1 MIQKSIFYILS
12 VYFGKLNLW
21 REMAVT
27 NDVVK
32 ILAKKTGQPPFR
44 ARAYLKGTTDII
56 GDTLAEGDKVVLP
69 GFGEFKLLRLPAR
82 KVQTNLDGK
91 KHTLTLAAM
100 TTPDFVVD
108 QELQTEVG
116 KPKEAAETDVKTDFR
131 TGSLQNRASEIEFI
145 ELAGKI
151 IPKEILTQIPETMAR
166 KYSAVPFALKD
177 KTLYIA
183 MTDPENEEA
192 FNSIRK
198 SSGKIVKPF
207 LTTNDDIGHI
217 LDQYTSLQ
225 SDLNELVKSG
235 EGLETVDEEKEKA
248 KKEDDDVITETSPAA
263 KIVASLLKRS
273 VREKA
278 SDIHIE
284 PLEEEV
290 QVRFRVDGVLRKVLT
305 LPKQIQ
311 TGIVSRIKILS
322 NMKIDETRLPQDGRI
337 QIMLDG
343 DKVDFRISTLPT
355 VNGEKV
361 VARVLMH
368 SKGVMS
374 FEDQGIKGRNLTSI
388 NDNVKKAHG
397 MILVTGPTGSGKST
411 TLYAIINKIKSDSI
425 NIITMEDPVEYR
437 MPQVNQSQVNAKI
450 EFTFAT
456 GLRSILRQDPDVVM
470 VGEIRDRE
478 TADIAINA
486 ALTGHIV
493 LSTLHTNDSGGAIPR
508 LLDMGIE
515 PFLITSSLNAV
526 VGQRLCR
533 KICDKC
539 RQEAD
544 LKPEDLEVV
553 KKEIEAL
560 PEPERAEAK
569 KSSKFYVGAGCD
581 ACGSSG
587 YKGRIGIYEILNM
600 SEPIKQL
607 TLKHASTSE
616 IMVLARQEGLIT
628 MKQDG
633 ILKAFQ
639 GLTTIEEVWRVA
651 RD

>member
-1 MIQKSIFYILS
+1 
-12 VYFGKLNLW
+12 
-21 REMAVT
+21 MAVT
-27 NDVVK
+27 NDIVK
-32 ILAKKTGQPPFR
+32 ILAKKTGQPGFR

-56 GDTLAEGDKVVLP
+56 GATLAEGDKVALP

-82 KVQTNLDGK
+82 KVQTNINGK
-91 KHTLTLAAM
+91 KQNITLAAM
-100 TTPDFVVD
+100 TTPDFAVD
-108 QELQTEVG
+108 EMLQAEVG
-116 KPKEAAETDVKTDFR
+116 RPKEAAETDVKADFR
-131 TGSLQNRASEIEFI
+131 TGSLQNRASDVQFI
-145 ELAGKI
+145 ELAGKT
-151 IPKEILTQIPETMAR
+151 IPKEILTQFPEALAR
-166 KYSAVPFALKD
+166 KYLAVPFALEN
-177 KTLYIA
+177 KTLFVA

-192 FNSIRK
+192 FNAIRK
-198 SSGKIVKPF
+198 ASGKIVKPF
-207 LTTNDDIGHI
+207 ITTQDDINHI

-225 SDLNELVKSG
+225 SDLNELVESS
-235 EGLETVDEEKEKA
+235 EELETVDE
-248 KKEDDDVITETSPAA
+248 KKEEKDKQADEEITETSPAA
-263 KIVASLLKRS
+263 KIVASLLKRA

-284 PLEEEV
+284 PLEEET

-305 LPKQIQ
+305 LPKQVQ

-374 FEDQGIKGRNLTSI
+374 FEDQGIDGRNLVSI
-388 NDNVKKAHG
+388 NDNIKKAHG

-411 TLYAIINKIKSDSI
+411 TLYAVINKIKSDDI

-437 MPQVNQSQVNAKI
+437 MAQVNQSQVNAKI

-470 VGEIRDRE
+470 VGEIRDKE
-478 TADIAINA
+478 TADISINA

-526 VGQRLCR
+526 VGQRLVR

-539 RQEAD
+539 RKEAEI
-544 LKPEDLEVV
+544 KPEDLEVV
-553 KKEIEAL
+553 KKEIDTL
-560 PEPERAEAK
+560 PEPEKSTAK
-569 KSSKFYVGAGCD
+569 KGNKFYVGAGCE
-581 ACGSSG
+581 ACNNSG

-616 IMVLARQEGLIT
+616 IMTLAKQEGLIT

-633 ILKAFQ
+633 ILKAFN

>member
-1 MIQKSIFYILS
+1 
-12 VYFGKLNLW
+12 
-21 REMAVT
+21 MAVT

-44 ARAYLKGTTDII
+44 ARAYLKGATDII
-56 GDTLAEGDKVVLP
+56 GATLAEGDKVELP
-69 GFGEFKLLRLPAR
+69 GFGEFKLFRLPAR
-82 KVQTNLDGK
+82 KVQTNLNGK
-91 KHTLTLAAM
+91 KQTITLSAT
-100 TTPDFVVD
+100 TTPDFTVD
-108 QELQTEVG
+108 AKLQTLIGE
-116 KPKEAAETDVKTDFR
+116 PTEAPTADIDQDFR
-131 TGSLQNRASEIEFI
+131 TGSLQTRKSDVQFI

-151 IPKEILTQIPETMAR
+151 IPKEILAQIPEVLAR
-166 KYSAVPFALKD
+166 KFLAVPFALKD
-177 KTLYIA
+177 KELYVA

-192 FNSIRK
+192 FNAIRK

-207 LTTNDDIGHI
+207 ITTSDDVNHI

-225 SDLNELVKSG
+225 SDLNELVESS
-235 EGLETVDEEKEKA
+235 EDLETVDEEKVEKDKQA
-248 KKEDDDVITETSPAA
+248 DEEITETSPAA

-305 LPKQIQ
+305 LPKQVQ
-311 TGIVSRIKILS
+311 AGIVSRIKILS

-374 FEDQGIKGRNLTSI
+374 FEDQGIQGRNLVSI
-388 NDNVKKAHG
+388 NDNIMKAHG

-411 TLYAIINKIKSDSI
+411 TLYAVINKIKSDDI

-437 MPQVNQSQVNAKI
+437 MPTINQSQVNAKI
-450 EFTFAT
+450 DFTFAS

-526 VGQRLCR
+526 VGQRLVR

-544 LKPEDLEVV
+544 TKPEDLEVV
-553 KKEIEAL
+553 KKEIDEL
-560 PEPERAEAK
+560 PEPEKSVAK
-569 KSSKFYVGAGCD
+569 KGGKFYVGKGCD
-581 ACGSSG
+581 ACNNSG
-587 YKGRIGIYEILNM
+587 YKGRSGIYEILSM

-607 TLKHASTSE
+607 TLKRASTSE
-616 IMVLARQEGLIT
+616 IMTLAKQEGLIT

-639 GLTTIEEVWRVA
+639 GVTTIEEVWRVA

>member
-1 MIQKSIFYILS
+1 
-12 VYFGKLNLW
+12 
-21 REMAVT
+21 MAVT

-32 ILAKKTGQPPFR
+32 VLAKKSGQPPFR
-44 ARAYLKGTTDII
+44 SRAYLKGATDII
-56 GDTLAEGDKVVLP
+56 GETLSEGDKIEWP
-69 GFGEFKLLRLPAR
+69 GFGEFRLLRLPAR
-82 KVQTNLDGK
+82 KVQTNLNGK
-91 KHTLTLAAM
+91 KQAITLSAT
-100 TTPDFVVD
+100 TTPDFTIAE
-108 QELQTEVG
+108 EL
-116 KPKEAAETDVKTDFR
+116 KPLIGQPTEAAVTDVEQSFR
-131 TGSLQNRASEIEFI
+131 TGSLQTRKSDVQFI
-145 ELAGKI
+145 ELSGKI
-151 IPKEILTQIPETMAR
+151 IPKETLAQIPEILAR
-166 KYSAVPFALKD
+166 KYQAVPFALKD
-177 KTLYIA
+177 KELYVA

-192 FNSIRK
+192 FNAIRK

-207 LTTNDDIGHI
+207 ITTSDDVNRI

-225 SDLNELVKSG
+225 ADLNELVESS
-235 EGLETVDEEKEKA
+235 EALETVDE
-248 KKEDDDVITETSPAA
+248 KKEATRQEDEDITEASPAA

-284 PLEEEV
+284 PLEDEV

-305 LPKQIQ
+305 LPKQVQ
-311 TGIVSRIKILS
+311 TGIVSRVKILS

-374 FEDQGIKGRNLTSI
+374 FEDQGLQGRNLASL
-388 NDNVKKAHG
+388 NENVKKAHG

-411 TLYAIINKIKSDSI
+411 TLYAIINKIKSDDI

-437 MPQVNQSQVNAKI
+437 MQQVNQSQVNAKI
-450 EFTFAT
+450 EFTFAS

-533 KICDKC
+533 KICEKC
-539 RQEAD
+539 RQEAS

-553 KKEIEAL
+553 KTEIDAL
-560 PEPERAEAK
+560 PEPEKAAAK
-569 KSSKFYVGAGCD
+569 KGGKFYVGKGCD

-587 YKGRIGIYEILNM
+587 YKGRIGIYEVLNM

-616 IMVLARQEGLIT
+616 IMTIAKQEGLIT

>member
-1 MIQKSIFYILS
+1 
-12 VYFGKLNLW
+12 
-21 REMAVT
+21 MAVT

-32 ILAKKTGQPPFR
+32 VLARRTGLPPFR
-44 ARAYLKGTTDII
+44 ARAYLKGVTDII
-56 GDTLAEGDKVVLP
+56 GSNLAEGDKLTLP
-69 GFGEFKLLRLPAR
+69 GFGQFKLLRLPSR
-82 KVQTNLDGK
+82 KVQTNFNGK
-91 KHTLTLAAM
+91 KQTITLAAT
-100 TTPDFVVD
+100 TTPDFDVD
-108 QELQTEVG
+108 EKLQPLIGLPTEEVR
-116 KPKEAAETDVKTDFR
+116 EEVEQNFR
-131 TGSLQNRASEIEFI
+131 TGSLQTRKSDIQFV
-145 ELAGKI
+145 ELAGKTV
-151 IPKEILTQIPETMAR
+151 PKEVLNQIPEPMAR
-166 KYSAVPFALKD
+166 RYQAVPFALKD
-177 KTLYIA
+177 KTLYVA

-192 FNSIRK
+192 FNTIRK
-198 SSGKIVKPF
+198 SSGKIVEPF
-207 LTTNDDIGHI
+207 ITTQDDINHV

-225 SDLNELVKSG
+225 ADLSELVESNS
-235 EGLETVDEEKEKA
+235 ELETVDEEKQKREKQ
-248 KKEDDDVITETSPAA
+248 EDEDITETSPAA
-263 KIVASLLKRS
+263 KIVGSLLKRS

-290 QVRFRVDGVLRKVLT
+290 QVRFRIDGVLRKVLT

-311 TGIVSRIKILS
+311 TGIVSRVKILS

-343 DKVDFRISTLPT
+343 GRVDFRISTLPT

-361 VARVLMH
+361 VARVLMQ
-368 SKGVMS
+368 SSGIMS
-374 FEDQGIKGRNLTSI
+374 FEDQGIQGRNLTSV
-388 NDNVKKAHG
+388 NNNVKKAHG
-397 MILVTGPTGSGKST
+397 MILATGPTGSGKST
-411 TLYAIINKIKSDSI
+411 TLYAIINKIKSDDI

-437 MPQVNQSQVNAKI
+437 MPQINQSQVNAKI
-450 EFTFAT
+450 DFTFAS

-526 VGQRLCR
+526 IGQRLCR
-533 KICDKC
+533 KICEKC
-539 RQEAD
+539 RKEANI
-544 LKPEDLEVV
+544 KPEDLEAVN
-553 KKEIEAL
+553 KEIEEL
-560 PEPERAEAK
+560 PEPEKSTAK
-569 KSSKFYVGAGCD
+569 RGNKFYLGAGCD
-581 ACGSSG
+581 ACSNSG
-587 YKGRIGIYEILNM
+587 YTGRIGIYEILNM
-600 SEPIKQL
+600 SEPIKTL

-616 IMVLARQEGLIT
+616 IMTLAKQEGLIT

-633 ILKAFQ
+633 ILKAFE

>member
-1 MIQKSIFYILS
+1 M
-12 VYFGKLNLW
+12 VGGKI
-21 REMAVT
+21 AVT

-32 ILAKKTGQPPFR
+32 VLAKKSGQPPFR

-56 GDTLAEGDKVVLP
+56 GTCLAEGDKVELP

-82 KVQTNLDGK
+82 KVQTNLNGK
-91 KHTLTLAAM
+91 KQTITLSAT
-100 TTPDFVVD
+100 TTPDFTVD
-108 QELQTEVG
+108 DKLKPLVGQPTEV
-116 KPKEAAETDVKTDFR
+116 AETNVEQNFR
-131 TGSLQNRASEIEFI
+131 TGSLQNRASEVQFI
-145 ELAGKI
+145 ELTGKT
-151 IPKEILTQIPETMAR
+151 IPKEILSQIPEVLAR
-166 KYSAVPFALKD
+166 KYQAAPFALEG
-177 KTLYIA
+177 KTLFVG

-192 FNSIRK
+192 FSALRK
-198 SSGKIVKPF
+198 ASGKIVKPF
-207 LTTNDDIGHI
+207 ITTRDDVNHI

-225 SDLNELVKSG
+225 SDLNELVESS
-235 EGLETVDEEKEKA
+235 EELETVDE
-248 KKEDDDVITETSPAA
+248 KKEEKDKQADEEITETSPAA
-263 KIVASLLKRS
+263 KIVASLLKRA

-305 LPKQIQ
+305 LPKQVQ
-311 TGIVSRIKILS
+311 AGIVSRVKILS

-374 FEDQGIKGRNLTSI
+374 FEDQGIQGRNLASI

-411 TLYAIINKIKSDSI
+411 TLYAIINKIKSDDI

-437 MPQVNQSQVNAKI
+437 MSQVNQSQVNAKI

-539 RQEAD
+539 RQEATI
-544 LKPEDLEVV
+544 KPEDLEVV
-553 KKEIEAL
+553 KSEIEAL
-560 PEPERAEAK
+560 PEPE
-569 KSSKFYVGAGCD
+569 KSTARKSNKFYIGKGCD
-581 ACGSSG
+581 ACGNSG
-587 YKGRIGIYEILNM
+587 YTGRIGIYEILNM

-616 IMVLARQEGLIT
+616 IMTLAKQEGLIT

>member
-1 MIQKSIFYILS
+1 
-12 VYFGKLNLW
+12 
-21 REMAVT
+21 MAVT

-32 ILAKKTGQPPFR
+32 TLAKRTGLPPFR
-44 ARAYLKGTTDII
+44 ARAYLKGATDII
-56 GDTLAEGDKVVLP
+56 GDTLAEGDKLDLSD
-69 GFGEFKLLRLPAR
+69 FGQFKLFRLPAR
-82 KVQTNLDGK
+82 KVQTSINGQK
-91 KHTLTLAAM
+91 QTIALAAT
-100 TTPDFVVD
+100 TTPDFTVDEKLQTFIGQPIEAVQTDVD
-108 QELQTEVG
+108 QN
-116 KPKEAAETDVKTDFR
+116 FR
-131 TGSLQNRASEIEFI
+131 TGSLQTRQSDIQFI
-145 ELAGKI
+145 ELAGKT
-151 IPKEILTQIPETMAR
+151 IPKEILSQIPEALAR
-166 KYSAVPFALKD
+166 KYQVVPFALKD

-192 FNSIRK
+192 LNTIRK
-198 SSGKIVKPF
+198 SSGKSVEVFI
-207 LTTNDDIGHI
+207 TTQDDVNHI

-225 SDLNELVKSG
+225 SDLNELVKTG
-235 EGLETVDEEKEKA
+235 EELETVDEEKENKD
-248 KKEDDDVITETSPAA
+248 KDEEITEASPAA

-311 TGIVSRIKILS
+311 SGIVSRVKILS

-343 DKVDFRISTLPT
+343 EKVDFRISTLPT

-361 VARVLMH
+361 VARVLIH

-374 FEDQGIKGRNLTSI
+374 FEDQGIQGRNLVSI
-388 NDNVKKAHG
+388 NDNIKKAHG

-411 TLYAIINKIKSDSI
+411 TLYAIINKIKSDDI

-437 MPQVNQSQVNAKI
+437 MPQVNQSQVNSKI
-450 EFTFAT
+450 DFTFAS

-478 TADIAINA
+478 TADISINA

-533 KICDKC
+533 KICDRC
-539 RQEAD
+539 RKESD
-544 LKPEDLEVV
+544 IKPEDLEAV
-553 KKEIEAL
+553 KKEIDDL
-560 PEPERAEAK
+560 PEPEKSAAK
-569 KSSKFYVGAGCD
+569 KGGKFYIGAGCD
-581 ACGSSG
+581 ACGNSG

-600 SEPIKQL
+600 SEPVKVL
-607 TLKHASTSE
+607 TLHHASTSE
-616 IMVLARQEGLIT
+616 IMTLAKQEGLIT

-639 GLTTIEEVWRVA
+639 GLTTIEEIWRVA

>member
-1 MIQKSIFYILS
+1 
-12 VYFGKLNLW
+12 
-21 REMAVT
+21 MAVT

-32 ILAKKTGQPPFR
+32 ALAKKSGLPPFR
-44 ARAYLKGTTDII
+44 ARAYLKGATDII
-56 GDTLAEGDKVVLP
+56 GAALIEGDKVELEN
-69 GFGEFKLLRLPAR
+69 FGSFKLLRLPTR
-82 KVQTNLDGK
+82 KVQTNISGK
-91 KHTLTLAAM
+91 EQTITLGAM
-100 TTPDFVVD
+100 TTPDFTID
-108 QELQTEVG
+108 KKLQQEVG
-116 KPKEAAETDVKTDFR
+116 KPTEPAQNNPDEQFR
-131 TGSLQNRASEIEFI
+131 TGSLHTRKSDVEFI
-145 ELAGKI
+145 ELAGKK
-151 IPKEILTQIPETMAR
+151 IPKEILALMPETLAR
-166 KYSAVPFALKD
+166 RYQAVPFALKD
-177 KTLYIA
+177 KTLSVA

-198 SSGKIVKPF
+198 ASGKIIKPF
-207 LTTNDDIGHI
+207 ITTEEDIGQI

-225 SDLNELVKSG
+225 SDLKELVKSS
-235 EGLETVDEEKEKA
+235 EELETVEEKAEAKVDDEE
-248 KKEDDDVITETSPAA
+248 ITETSPAA
-263 KIVASLLKRS
+263 KIVASLLKRA

-284 PLEEEV
+284 PLEEEM
-290 QVRFRVDGVLRKVLT
+290 QVRFRVDGVLRKVLN
-305 LPKQIQ
+305 LPKQVQ
-311 TGIVSRIKILS
+311 SGIISRIKILA

-343 DKVDFRISTLPT
+343 EKIDFRISTLPT

-374 FEDQGIKGRNLTSI
+374 FEDQGLEGRNLTTL
-388 NDNVKKAHG
+388 NDNVKKSHG

-411 TLYAIINKIKSDSI
+411 TLYAIINKIKSDTI

-515 PFLITSSLNAV
+515 PFLITSSLNAII
-526 VGQRLCR
+526 GQRLCR
-533 KICDKC
+533 KICEKC
-539 RQEAD
+539 RKETN
-544 LKPEDLEVV
+544 LKPEDVDAV
-553 KKEIEAL
+553 KKEIETM
-560 PEPERAEAK
+560 PEPEKSETK
-569 KSSKFYVGAGCD
+569 KSSKFFKGEGCD
-581 ACGSSG
+581 ACSNSG
-587 YKGRIGIYEILNM
+587 YNGRIGIFEILSL

-607 TLKHASTSE
+607 TLKRASTSD
-616 IMVLARQEGLIT
+616 IMTQAKSEGLIT

-633 ILKAFQ
+633 ILKALH